1 MITTTNGEQVTP
13 LQNVLG
19 LRHNALCRTMHG
31 IFVLVHNQTKNIQL
45 VFEPGI
51 DDGTIQG
58 CCFAIERYG
67 DILPQTLTI
76 SSYIPPI
83 NENL

>member
-1 MITTTNGEQVTP
+1 MITSNGEDVTV

-19 LRHNALCRTMHG
+19 LRHNSLCRTMHG
-31 IFVLVHNQTKNIQL
+31 LFVLVHNQSKNIQL

-58 CCFAIERYG
+58 CCFAVERIG
-67 DILPQTLTI
+67 EALPMTLTI
-76 SSYIPPI
+76 SNYVPPI

>member
-1 MITTTNGEQVTP
+1 MITSNGADVTV

-19 LRHNALCRTMHG
+19 LRHNSLCRTMHG
-31 IFVLVHNQTKNIQL
+31 LFVLVHNQTKHIQL

-58 CCFAIERYG
+58 CCFAIEKMSEA
-67 DILPQTLTI
+67 LPMTLTI

-83 NENL
+83 TNL